1 MTVNISTGFIFILI
15 LIFLFILYILIE
27 TGVRR
32 GINSSKTHDL
42 LKEIL
47 EELKKQKWQVF
58 KKTIKFKK

>member
-47 EELKKQKWQVF
+47 EELKKQK
-58 KKTIKFKK
+58 